1 MSKPTSATPKVGV
14 IFLGRRRPGF
24 DMDWGR
30 RTEGRVREWLG
41 QSGFAIFEP
50 AEKTVDEPS
59 LRQSLDACRAADVDV
74 LVVLQATMGDGRLTP
89 ALAQHWPDP
98 IVLWATPENPEG
110 DMISSCSLV
119 GTHNWASVLRQMGHP
134 FELVMGDPG
143 APETQRRFREA
154 VKLAATCRGLRQVRL
169 GLVGGQAPGYFAMA
183 ADPLLMQRTL
193 GVQVQTYSLVEFA
206 ATVYGLADDAVAA
219 DVAAFKKLGIP
230 HKDTTDADLPMAS
243 RLYLAMRSYLDGE
256 GLDALTVRC
265 WPEMAN
271 TLFDQWPY
279 LGIARLVE
287 EGRAVAC
294 EGDADGALTAWIGE
308 SLGLGRCYLSDWL
321 EHDHETIT
329 AWHIGAAPLSFS
341 PPPGEPGGLQVAKH
355 FNIRKPAVIE
365 ATLTADM
372 PVTVARLWRC
382 DGGYLLSAREG
393 RTIKPRRHLMATNG
407 LVALDRTDPS
417 AWFEE
422 LCHEGMPHHVA
433 IFRGHHEALLRRFA
447 RAKRIRFI

>member
-1 MSKPTSATPKVGV
+1 MSNAPHSPCTVGV

-30 RTEGRVREWLG
+30 RTEGRVREWIAA
-41 QSGFAIFEP
+41 SGFDAVEP
-50 AEKTVDEPS
+50 REKAVDEPS
-59 LRQSLDACRAADVDV
+59 LRQAVAECRAGGAEV

-89 ALAQHWPDP
+89 ALAQLWPDP

-134 FELVMGDPG
+134 FELVIGDP
-143 APETQRRFREA
+143 ASPATQRRFGEA
-154 VKLAATCRGLRQVRL
+154 VKLAATCRGLRGLRL
-169 GLVGGQAPGYFAMA
+169 GLVGGQAPGYFAMS

-206 ATVYGLADDAVAA
+206 GVVNGLAAEAVAA
-219 DVAAFKKLGIP
+219 DVARFQALGIP

-243 RLYLAMRSYLDGE
+243 RLYLAMRSYLDDE

-279 LGIARLVE
+279 LGIARLTE
-287 EGRAVAC
+287 EARAVAC

-321 EHDHETIT
+321 EHDQETIT
-329 AWHIGAAPLSFS
+329 TWHIGAAPMSFS
-341 PPPGEPGGLQVAKH
+341 PPPGEPGGPRVARH
-355 FNIRKPAVIE
+355 FNIRKPAVLE
-365 ATLTADM
+365 ATLREDL
-372 PVTVARLWRC
+372 PVTVVRLWRC
-382 DGGYLLSAREG
+382 DGGYLLTAREG
-393 RTIKPRRHLMATNG
+393 RTIRPRRHLMATNG
-407 LVALDRTDPS
+407 LVALDRADPS

-447 RAKRIRFI
+447 RAKRIRFV